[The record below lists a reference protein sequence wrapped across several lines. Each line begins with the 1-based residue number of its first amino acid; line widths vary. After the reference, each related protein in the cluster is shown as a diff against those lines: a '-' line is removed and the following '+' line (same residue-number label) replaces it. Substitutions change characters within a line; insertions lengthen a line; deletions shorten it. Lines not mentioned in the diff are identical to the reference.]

1 MPVPNLFL
9 TAIGRLTLEVAS
21 FQRMSY
27 SLSMTIATS
36 PPIEMPLALLS
47 VKEKWQLVQ
56 TLCDDIAS
64 YPQEELDLPD
74 WHQGVLQEREEHIA
88 KGDASWIPIE
98 DAIRSLEA
106 KFA

>member
-1 MPVPNLFL
+1 MPAPDLFL

-21 FQRMSY
+21 FQGMPY
-27 SLSMTIATS
+27 SPYMPIAAS
-36 PPIEMPLALLS
+36 PPIEIPLEQLS
-47 VKEKWQLVQ
+47 VKQKWQLVQ
-56 TLCDDIAS
+56 TLCDDIAG

-74 WHQGVLQEREEHIA
+74 WHLAVLQEREERIA
-88 KGDASWIPIE
+88 KGDASWMPLE

>member
-1 MPVPNLFL
+1 MPAQNLFL
-9 TAIGRLTLEVAS
+9 TAIGRFTLEVAS
-21 FQRMSY
+21 FQRMPY
-27 SLSMTIATS
+27 PPLMTIATS
-36 PPIEMPLALLS
+36 PPIELPLELLS
-47 VKEKWQLVQ
+47 VKQKWQLVQ

-74 WHQGVLQEREEHIA
+74 WHQGVLQEREERIA
-88 KGDASWIPIE
+88 KGDASWMPME

>member
-1 MPVPNLFL
+1 MPAPELFL

-21 FQRMSY
+21 FQRMPY
-27 SLSMTIATS
+27 SLPVTIATS
-36 PPIEMPLALLS
+36 PPIEIPLELLS
-47 VKEKWQLVQ
+47 VKQKWQLVQ
-56 TLCDDIAS
+56 TLCDDIAG

-74 WHQGVLQEREEHIA
+74 WHLAVLQEREERIA
-88 KGDASWIPIE
+88 KGDVSWMPIE